1 MVTAAEMSAIAGQPL
16 VVDGESG
23 TGTNACHYKNADGST
38 FPRIELQID
47 WGNGAVAMAG
57 TNMLGRLE
65 PGITDPL
72 AGLGDQATA
81 VGPAFFV
88 RVGDDF
94 VNIMIMGVDDSV
106 AAAKRILSVMRPRMG
121 ASAQATSGEQSAVG
135 EGADANPAAD
145 ESAAAMARALTGI
158 LGQAGEAAN
167 QASAALS
174 DAGSEATSS
183 SRAATGSRSTSPASA
198 DEANYGPATGPRIAV
213 PLIAGLTLIGA
224 EHEAGRGDYE
234 PIVTVAKVTSEG
246 VATVFSANLPEGNR
260 VVVNRDVRAED
271 LRSARAILS
280 WYQDGDPNVFDG
292 TTAFGISSAVY
303 NDLKTK
309 GHARLDRM
317 SQPDNP
323 LLALATALGGEGGEG
338 ITRHNGTLQ
347 RVEPHAVAFP
357 VLLNDEAVT
366 LHAIHARGV
375 FDDATLDFHFL
386 DDPNNPLLLR
396 VAGTNVG
403 RIVRIA
409 FPVKA
414 APIEK
419 QLQDKQRVVLHG
431 IYFDFGKDTL
441 RPESEPVLREIAAAL
456 SHNPGWKLGIEGH
469 TDNVGGDAANLDLST
484 RRAAAVKRELVE
496 RYRIP
501 QASLTPAGFGAT
513 RPAASN
519 ETMSGRAQNRR
530 VELVRQ

>member
-1 MVTAAEMSAIAGQPL
+1 MCGMVSAAEISEIAGQTL
-16 VVDGESG
+16 VIDTESDA
-23 TGTNACHYKNADGST
+23 GTNACHFKNPDGSA
-38 FPRIELQID
+38 FPRIELQVD
-47 WGNGAVAMAG
+47 WGNGAAAMAG
-57 TNMLGRLE
+57 AGMLGRIE
-65 PGITDPL
+65 PGMTDPL

-81 VGPAFFV
+81 IGPAFFV

-94 VNIMIMGVDDSV
+94 VNIMIMGLEDSG
-106 AAAKRILSVMRPRMG
+106 AAAKRILSIMRPRMG
-121 ASAQATSGEQSAVG
+121 ASAQAKSGEEST
-135 EGADANPAAD
+135 AD

-174 DAGSEATSS
+174 DAGSEATSNS
-183 SRAATGSRSTSPASA
+183 QAASGSRTSISASA
-198 DEANYGPATGPRIAV
+198 DEANYGPATGPRIDV
-213 PLIAGLTLIGA
+213 PLVAGLTLIGA

-234 PIVTVAKVTSEG
+234 PIVTVSKVTAEG

-323 LLALATALGGEGGEG
+323 LLALATALGGEGGES

-366 LHAIHARGV
+366 LHAIHARGI

-386 DDPNNPLLLR
+386 DDANNPLLLR
-396 VAGTNVG
+396 VAGANVG

-441 RPESEPVLREIAAAL
+441 RPESEPVLKEIAAAL
-456 SHNPGWKLGIEGH
+456 AHNPGWKLGIEGH
-469 TDNVGGDAANLDLST
+469 TDAVGGDSANLELSK
-484 RRAAAVKRELVE
+484 RRAEAVKQALVQ
-496 RYRIP
+496 RYRISA
-501 QASLTPAGFGAT
+501 ASLTPTGFGAT